1 MAKLAVVIEETQ
13 TLDFN
18 FASNPTI
25 MNVSDSPLYVLGPDE
40 EKTVDG
46 LDIPTRNKVMAALY
60 AVRPGETRV
69 IGKGVFKIILG
80 VFCSAFLSYGGK
92 IQTPKDDD
100 ETETT
105 TPTATDPT
113 TPTEPEPTTPTEP
126 EPTTPAE

>member
-1 MAKLAVVIEETQ
+1 MAKLAVVLEETQ

-92 IQTPKDDD
+92 IQTPKEDD

-105 TPTATDPT
+105 TPPADNTPPTTDPT
-113 TPTEPEPTTPTEP
+113 TPPATEP